1 MIIAVTQRV
10 VLRYYISKT
19 SFYMIIINYN
29 SYLISL
35 LNPSTDQVVPKQF
48 SPNNDALSKNLD
60 PKELLKNNLSYAE
73 LSLEVLDFIEVSSN
87 SIV

>member
-1 MIIAVTQRV
+1 
-10 VLRYYISKT
+10 
-19 SFYMIIINYN
+19 MIIINYN

-35 LNPSTDQVVPKQF
+35 LNPKTPKWF

-73 LSLEVLDFIEVSSN
+73 LSLEVLDFIGVSSN
-87 SIV
+87 SKV